1 MISAVLLPTALFM
14 SSPLWCNPCL
24 SEKFCGGHDI
34 GEDSVEEKYG
44 GDMWKALGKGNR
56 INNYC
61 LHNEVGAAKG
71 LSIYYVIHDGGAGVF
86 PIY

>member
-44 GDMWKALGKGNR
+44 EDMWKALGKGNR

-61 LHNEVGAAKG
+61 LHNEVGADKCKKNVVRIIT
-71 LSIYYVIHDGGAGVF
+71 S
-86 PIY
+86 